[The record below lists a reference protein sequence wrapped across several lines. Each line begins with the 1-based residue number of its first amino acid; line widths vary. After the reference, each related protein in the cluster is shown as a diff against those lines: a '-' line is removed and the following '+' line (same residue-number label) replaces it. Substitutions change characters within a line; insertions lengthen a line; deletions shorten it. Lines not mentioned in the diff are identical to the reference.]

1 MLRRSPTRW
10 ANPAR
15 RVLAICGAV
24 LMLAAAACSTPTA
37 PSSPPVATPP
47 PTPPTTTP
55 PTTTSVLTI
64 SCPANVTVTATSSPT
79 AVTFTAPTTSGGA
92 APVQTS
98 CTRGSGSLFTSGA
111 TQVQCTATDAT
122 AASASCLFTVT
133 VNVTPPRLSR
143 TRFLAFGDSVT
154 AGEITVP
161 SGMSSGL
168 GQNFK
173 LIIVPSA
180 SYPSQLQQMLR
191 TRYSDQVSQ
200 IQVVNSGVPG
210 EWAQDGAVRLPGVM
224 SSVRP
229 EAVLLLEGYNDLG
242 ASGMTGINAAWN
254 AIDRMAKE
262 IRGRGAR
269 VFLATLP
276 PPGPL
281 GAKGIP
287 ASQII
292 TLNDRIRT
300 TAAGEGAVL
309 VDAYA
314 ALVVDVPRYIGVDG
328 LHLTEAGYLKLADLF
343 FTAIRTDLEVR

>member
-1 MLRRSPTRW
+1 MLELFANRWTDATRRM
-10 ANPAR
+10 
-15 RVLAICGAV
+15 LAAGGAAV
-24 LMLAAAACSTPTA
+24 LLAAAACSSPTA
-37 PSSPPVATPP
+37 PSTPPVSTPP

-55 PTTTSVLTI
+55 PSTTSVLAI
-64 SCPANVTVTATSSPT
+64 SCPANVTTTATSSPT
-79 AVTFTAPTTSGGA
+79 AVTFSAPTTSGGV

-98 CTRGSGSLFTSGA
+98 CTRASGSLFASGA
-111 TQVQCTATDAT
+111 TQVQCTATDAAT
-122 AASASCLFTVT
+122 AAASCAFTVT

-154 AGEITVP
+154 AGEVTVP
-161 SGMSSGL
+161 SSTSA

-180 SYPSQLQQMLR
+180 SYPTQLLQMLR
-191 TRYSDQVSQ
+191 ARYTDQVSQ
-200 IQVVNSGVPG
+200 LQVVNNGLPG
-210 EWAQDGAVRLPGVM
+210 EWAQDGALRLPGVM
-224 SSVRP
+224 SNARP

-242 ASGMTGINAAWN
+242 ASGTNGINAAWS

-262 IRGRGAR
+262 VRGRGAR
-269 VFLATLP
+269 LFLSTLP

-281 GAKGIP
+281 GAKSIP
-287 ASQII
+287 ASQVIA
-292 TLNDRIRT
+292 LNDRIRT

-314 ALVVDVPRYIGVDG
+314 ALVVDVPRYIGADG

-343 FTAIRTDLEVR
+343 FTAIRNDLEVR